1 MISQNSKDID
11 PTEHFL
17 SPSEELS
24 TSIGLHIILLLTKM
38 LPWVSKLLLWQFL
51 FVHKLMAR
59 LHCNILKATP
69 THFIKHRK
77 VKLVPTKSLYNILHS
92 MAYILVFVLWFWFG
106 LVVVVVVVAIWVSF
120 CFCFCFCTRRHTIQL
135 NTNPHTN
142 ALIYNGVQPV
152 KHAIAMV
159 VQDSWE

>member
-1 MISQNSKDID
+1 
-11 PTEHFL
+11 
-17 SPSEELS
+17 
-24 TSIGLHIILLLTKM
+24 
-38 LPWVSKLLLWQFL
+38 
-51 FVHKLMAR
+51 
-59 LHCNILKATP
+59 
-69 THFIKHRK
+69 
-77 VKLVPTKSLYNILHS
+77 

-106 LVVVVVVVAIWVSF
+106 LVVVVVVVAICVSF

-159 VQDSWE
+159 VQDS